1 MVTLSL
7 LLIISVALNW
17 IIYENNN
24 YEKEFQNVENELID
38 FQKKLIKK
46 EVDRTADYIE
56 YVLSIAEN
64 QMMDNLQHRVEIA
77 YNIAESIY
85 IKYHGRIPDDEVQE
99 LIISALRPFRFNSP
113 DDHVF
118 IYTLDGVAVLI
129 PNNPQEEGLSRINVI
144 DQYGKAVVQSEVNL
158 MKEVDKGFIKYH
170 VPVGDNNKDSLLVKT
185 SYIKKFKHFNWYL
198 GSKDYL
204 SNFEEKIK
212 DELLSSLANIDKE
225 DDSYIFINNTDGEQL
240 LLNGIRN
247 DKISSP
253 ISAKDKA
260 TMDQMTKVAIDGTG
274 YLSYLYQRPGLTGR
288 EPKISYVKLI
298 NKWGWIVGT
307 GFYTKSVDKEIAQ
320 KRSELKA
327 QQKLVTTRVLGSLV
341 LILIIGIL
349 FIRQII
355 KSINKGFERFDRFFA
370 ETAESSVRINEK
382 ELYFKEFKLL
392 SRSANKMLVDLEQTR
407 SAFIKEKSLLKS
419 LIDSIPD
426 FVFFKD
432 PQSNYVGCN
441 LAYAKYM
448 SMSEEELIGKNDY
461 DLYSKQEA
469 EIYNASDK
477 KVIKDHIAV
486 RNEEWINVSGLGK
499 RLFDTVKVVYCD
511 SNGDV
516 LGIVGVSRD
525 ITEREVIQQKY
536 IAAKEKAEEADRL
549 KTAFLA
555 NMSHEIRTPMNSI
568 VGFSNLIA
576 EGDLSENERQEYV
589 GHINLAVDNLLNL
602 INDIID
608 IAKIEAGQLTIK
620 HEYFDVHKLLEDV
633 FISNLETRKKLN
645 NNNVKLLCT
654 KDQTIKQTN
663 ILADPYRLIQVLNNL
678 IGNATKFTNQGEIE
692 FGYELK
698 NNELEFFVRDTGIG
712 IAPEDQHLVFK
723 RFRQVGENSGYKK
736 AGTGLGLAIS
746 KHIVQLMGGKIWVVS
761 EKGKGSIFHF
771 TIPYYPLQNVIS
783 GKGIL
788 KNYNWDDKTI
798 MIIEKEDISFNYL
811 KAVFSNTGTKLIRA
825 FNYKEAIGQL
835 KDCSQV
841 NLIYGDVIN
850 GDKHIEDFI
859 SNVKITKPETPLILQ
874 IDHSDELNKYQKR
887 CDTIITKPVKY
898 HMLVQVIA
906 NYMQN

>member
-24 YEKEFQNVENELID
+24 YEKEFHKVEEELID
-38 FQKKLIKK
+38 FQKRLIKT
-46 EVDRTADYIE
+46 EVDRAANYID

-64 QMMDNLQHRVEIA
+64 QMMDNLKHRVDIA
-77 YNIAESIY
+77 YNIADNLY
-85 IKYHGRIPDDEVQE
+85 NKYHGKMPEDNVKA
-99 LIISALRPFRFNSP
+99 LIIDALRPYRFNGP
-113 DDHVF
+113 DHHVF
-118 IYTLDGVAVLI
+118 IYTLDGTAILL
-129 PNNPQEEGLSRINVI
+129 PNSPEEEGTSRLKVV
-144 DQYGKAVVQSEVNL
+144 DKFGKAVIQREVDL
-158 MKEVDKGFIKYH
+158 MKEVDKGYIKYH
-170 VPVGDNNKDSLLVKT
+170 VPVGDSKEDSILVKT
-185 SYIKKFKHFNWYL
+185 SYIRKFKYYNWYF

-204 SNFEEKIK
+204 SNFEDKIK
-212 DELLSSLANIDKE
+212 DEILSSLANIDEE
-225 DDSYIFINNTDGEQL
+225 DDSYFFVNNTNGEQL

-253 ISAKDKA
+253 ISSKDKA

-274 YLSYLYQRPGLTGR
+274 YISYLYQRPGLTGR
-288 EPKISYVKLI
+288 EQKISYVKLI

-307 GFYTKSVDKEIAQ
+307 GFYTKTIDKQIAQ

-327 QQKLVTTRVLGSLV
+327 QQKLVTTRVLGSLI

-355 KSINKGFERFDRFFA
+355 KSINKGFDRFDRFFA
-370 ETAESSVRINEK
+370 ETADSSVKINEG

-448 SMSEEELIGKNDY
+448 GMTEEELIGKNDY
-461 DLYSKQEA
+461 DLYTKEEA
-469 EIYNASDK
+469 EIYNTSDI

-511 SNGDV
+511 SNGKV

-525 ITEREVIQQKY
+525 ITDREVIQQKY

-576 EGDLSENERQEYV
+576 EGDLSEEERQEYV

-645 NNNVKLLCT
+645 NNNVMLICT
-654 KDQTIKQTN
+654 KDQKIKQTN

-678 IGNATKFTNQGEIE
+678 IGNATKFTIQGEIE
-692 FGYELK
+692 FGYVLK

-746 KHIVQLMGGKIWVVS
+746 KHIVQLMGGKIWVES
-761 EKGKGSIFHF
+761 EKGKGSTFYF
-771 TIPYYPLQNVIS
+771 TIPYYPLQNAIS

-788 KNYNWDDKTI
+788 KNYNWTDKTI
-798 MIIEKEDISFNYL
+798 MIIEKEDVSFNYL

-850 GDKHIEDFI
+850 GDTHIKDFI
-859 SNVKITKPETPLILQ
+859 SRVKLSKPETPLILQ
-874 IDHSDELNKYQKR
+874 IDHSDEFNNYQKQ

-906 NYMQN
+906 NYIQN